1 MSVPPI
7 DPKHFSATTGNDLD
21 FAAELLAVFV
31 EDTAERLEHIQQA
44 LSRGELLQIKRAAHH
59 LRGSSANIGCFAMQ
73 AIAKDMELN
82 LDNYTLS
89 ELQAMTDQLREIL
102 EQVKAYAESL
112 TATGSGA

>member
-1 MSVPPI
+1 MSTPSI
-7 DPKHFSATTGNDLD
+7 DPKHFAITTGDD
-21 FAAELLAVFV
+21 PEFAAELLAVFI

-44 LSRGELLQIKRAAHH
+44 LHQGDLSEVKKSAHH

-82 LDNYTLS
+82 DHTVS
-89 ELQAMTDQLREIL
+89 ELQAMCVQLQEIL

-112 TATGSGA
+112 AATGS